1 MYDVDQAYSIVNE
14 VKLATCIAFD
24 EIIIRREKAMNTF
37 KSLIENM
44 IPFIFNQIDN
54 IIDCALF
61 HLIDESQVVK

>member
-14 VKLATCIAFD
+14 VRLATCIAFD

-44 IPFIFNQIDN
+44 IPFIFNQIDKN
-54 IIDCALF
+54 F
-61 HLIDESQVVK
+61 T